1 MDGPQP
7 AAPAEGPAAKIE
19 KEGRV
24 FEGGKELGSVTY
36 LSKNRAYQTMTV

>member
-1 MDGPQP
+1 MDGPPP
-7 AAPAEGPAAKIE
+7 AAPAEGRE
-19 KEGRV
+19 EGRV

>member
-1 MDGPQP
+1 MDHHLLRQQKGQLP
-7 AAPAEGPAAKIE
+7 KIE
-19 KEGRV
+19 KDGRV